1 MTLRKRLRFLFSRL
15 FIFLSILG
23 PGLITA
29 SGDNDAPGI
38 AAYSMAGSKY
48 GYSLLWVILVITFGE
63 VVIQEMAARMG
74 VVTGKGLADLIRER
88 FGVKITFFAILTLM
102 GANFGTTVAQFAGI
116 AAGAELLG
124 ISRYLAV
131 PLGAVLLWVL
141 IVRGSYQQ
149 MEKVLLGLTLY
160 ALAYIITVFVVGP
173 NWGDV
178 LRNVVVPTVHFET
191 TYLLIMLAIIGTT
204 ITPWG
209 CVYLQ
214 ASVADKG
221 VDIDHYSYT
230 RMDVV
235 TGATLG
241 NIVSAFMIICTAA
254 TLFPRGIQVESAEE
268 AALALAPLAGEWARY
283 LFALGLLGAS
293 LLASSVLPLS
303 TSYAVCEAF
312 GWERG
317 VDNQFNEAP
326 MFFGL
331 YTGMIVLGSVI
342 VLLPRVPLFPLMWLS
357 QSLNAILIPIIL
369 VLMIRLVNDRRIMRQ
384 WTNSRLGNILAW
396 AMTGFIALS
405 TVVMLGVS
413 VR

>member
-1 MTLRKRLRFLFSRL
+1 VALRKRLRFLFSRL

-63 VVIQEMAARMG
+63 VIVQEMAARMG

-102 GANFGTTVAQFAGI
+102 IANFGTTVAQFAGI